1 MVVMVGTGIEP
12 WTAGAKPPAK
22 SPRNRTTGG
31 PGRQWGNRTATDN
44 PLEPLRSHTPWTAF
58 VEPQDG
64 RQNPPIDQPHRPGFA
79 LEGLSCGAYARVVPF
94 LVGSGRNRRNGAP
107 KTMEKPALKL
117 VVPDTVNGTTE
128 KPRRTMPNRRANDK
142 IRPRMHLTE
151 TEIARLKATAI
162 KGNQH
167 GFRDAVM
174 ISLAFR
180 SCLRIGELVTL
191 TWDCIS
197 FEEGTVHMAAG
208 FRKML
213 ARLGVEA
220 GIGFPICPHQL
231 RHGGLTK
238 LAEIMLMR

>member
-1 MVVMVGTGIEP
+1 
-12 WTAGAKPPAK
+12 
-22 SPRNRTTGG
+22 
-31 PGRQWGNRTATDN
+31 
-44 PLEPLRSHTPWTAF
+44 
-58 VEPQDG
+58 
-64 RQNPPIDQPHRPGFA
+64 
-79 LEGLSCGAYARVVPF
+79 
-94 LVGSGRNRRNGAP
+94 
-107 KTMEKPALKL
+107 
-117 VVPDTVNGTTE
+117 
-128 KPRRTMPNRRANDK
+128 
-142 IRPRMHLTE
+142 MHLTE

-162 KGNQH
+162 KVNQH

-238 LAEIMLMR
+238 LAGDNVDAITLAAYSGHRQLQNLQRYIRLSPEKFNSFRWKD